1 MCGGWCFCHDSRQ
14 CRSAVLHLGM
24 FKDRLT
30 AVIRKPILAS
40 PTHHYSGPDCPDTH
54 RWKAPP
60 AGGAVPPKAL
70 RLPIL
75 SRNRRHL
82 LLHCSLLRPQ
92 VTNFALVTRRKQAKH
107 PASSITSVCQPWHGR
122 ASSSHSLAASS
133 RSCSQHTVP
142 SQNLPPDFVHQA
154 PAAPLRKGPTVD
166 GAMSDSTTTTRPA
179 ASLLLLSDL
188 ELPSLSVQG
197 PNRSREESSELFVR
211 KPGLYFE
218 RLPPASH
225 NEHTFLHLSPG
236 VRRTSGRKL
245 GSLIRVLRFGPRFR
259 SFCLHQALLGSR
271 CSSVFGPVPPVP
283 GSTRRHTEASDYRA
297 VAVLAV
303 VSRLVQYHNG
313 FSWCSR
319 LSLSR
324 SLSQSAFTFAC
335 RCFVPAVRLSI
346 PESSL
351 LAGLGFVGAI
361 H

>member
-1 MCGGWCFCHDSRQ
+1 MSLFSFTARPLQFRLKHADLCHELFACSLLKAMCGGWCVCHDSRQ

-133 RSCSQHTVP
+133 RSCSQHTQCPLKTCLQILCIKPLQHLSERALRSTVP
-142 SQNLPPDFVHQA
+142 CQTV
-154 PAAPLRKGPTVD
+154 LRLRG
-166 GAMSDSTTTTRPA
+166 R
-179 ASLLLLSDL
+179 
-188 ELPSLSVQG
+188 
-197 PNRSREESSELFVR
+197 
-211 KPGLYFE
+211 
-218 RLPPASH
+218 PPASSSSR
-225 NEHTFLHLSPG
+225 TLSSQACPCRVPIG
-236 VRRTSGRKL
+236 VVRRALNFSSESL
-245 GSLIRVLRFGPRFR
+245 GST
-259 SFCLHQALLGSR
+259 
-271 CSSVFGPVPPVP
+271 SSVFRLHRTTN
-283 GSTRRHTEASDYRA
+283 TRS
-297 VAVLAV
+297 
-303 VSRLVQYHNG
+303 
-313 FSWCSR
+313 
-319 LSLSR
+319 
-324 SLSQSAFTFAC
+324 
-335 RCFVPAVRLSI
+335 
-346 PESSL
+346 
-351 LAGLGFVGAI
+351 
-361 H
+361 